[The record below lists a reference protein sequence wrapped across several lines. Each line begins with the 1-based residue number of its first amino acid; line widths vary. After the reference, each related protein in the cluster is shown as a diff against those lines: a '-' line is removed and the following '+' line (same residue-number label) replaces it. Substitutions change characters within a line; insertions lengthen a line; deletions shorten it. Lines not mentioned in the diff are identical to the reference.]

1 MLNSENIL
9 NLSSLDLSILLKEL
23 KSKIIGFNIKNVYHL
38 DDIILLKISSKEYKF
53 ELFLIP
59 GNCIF
64 YTEEEVKKPTT
75 PSNLAKRLR
84 KFINNGIINSIEQ
97 VNSERIIKFTII
109 NKGKKYYLYLE
120 IFPRGNLILV
130 DENEEIQCAF
140 YYKKMR
146 DRDILIGS
154 KYFPPPLKQSITY
167 APSLEEMKKILSNKD
182 KIVSILAKYFGGKY
196 SEEILYRA
204 NIDKNKIALN
214 ISNEEILKIIEKINE
229 ILNELNNPNPQLI
242 IKNGEAIPIPI
253 KFNIFQNKNYSF
265 KSFKSF
271 NDAIKEAWKYEI
283 EIKQKYIF
291 EKEINEKKAFIEK
304 EIKDKEKAIELLSKN
319 ALKNRFLAKK
329 LFIILNEIE
338 NARKEAEILLLK
350 NENEENIIEKC
361 FKKILNEEVKV
372 SKIKKDTKEIIFL
385 TPFGEVSLNIKEP
398 ISKQLNKLF
407 EEAKEYEKEKNELLK
422 KINELKIE
430 IEKLASKPL
439 FYKEKIEIKP
449 AIKEDWLNKFRWS
462 YTSNGKLIIS
472 GKDIGTNN
480 LLYRKYMENNDLVF
494 HADIKGAPLT
504 ILKSGKECSKE
515 EIIEAA
521 QFSASWSKAWK
532 ENIHSMSVYY
542 VFPNQVSKSPP
553 SGEYLPK
560 GAFYISGKKN
570 YIQVE
575 LALSIGLIKSND
587 SLEIIHGP
595 EGSISKKTN
604 VYVTIIPG
612 KTPAEKLSKEILS
625 ILLLKS
631 GLEISDKEKGIL
643 IQSIKKYIPY
653 GMGDIKK

>member
-1 MLNSENIL
+1 M
-9 NLSSLDLSILLKEL
+9 NLSSLDIFVLLKEI
-23 KSKIIGFNIKNVYHL
+23 KSKIIGSNIKNVYHL
-38 DDIILLKISSKEYKF
+38 NGIVLLKVSSKEYKF

-75 PSNLAKRLR
+75 PSILAKRLR

-97 VNSERIIKFTII
+97 VNSERIIKITIN
-109 NKGKKYYLYLE
+109 NKGKKYFLYLE
-120 IFPRGNLILV
+120 IFPRGNLILI
-130 DENEEIQCAF
+130 DENKEIQCAF

-167 APSLEEMKKILSNKD
+167 TPSLEEMKKILSSKD

-204 NIDKNKIALN
+204 GIDKNKIALD
-214 ISNEEILKIIEKINE
+214 ISNEELLKIIEKINE

-242 IKNGEAIPIPI
+242 IKNEEAIPIPI
-253 KFNIFQNKNYSF
+253 KFNIFQNERYSL
-265 KSFKSF
+265 KSFKTF

-283 EIKQKYIF
+283 EIKQKYAF
-291 EKEINEKKAFIEK
+291 EKEINEKKSLIEK
-304 EIKDKEKAIELLSKN
+304 EIKDKEKAIELLSKK
-319 ALKNRFLAKK
+319 ALRNRFLAKK

-350 NENEENIIEKC
+350 NEENIIEKC
-361 FKKILNEEVKV
+361 FKKFSNEEIKI
-372 SKIKKDTKEIIFL
+372 SGIKKDTKEIIFS
-385 TPFGEVSLNIKEP
+385 TPYGDISLNIKEP
-398 ISKQLNKLF
+398 ISKQLNRLF
-407 EEAKEYEKEKNELLK
+407 EEAKDYEKEKNELLK
-422 KINELKIE
+422 KINKLKIE
-430 IEKLASKPL
+430 IEKLISKPL

-449 AIKEDWLNKFRWS
+449 AIKENWLNKFRWS

-504 ILKSGKECSKE
+504 ILKSGKECSNE

-595 EGSISKKTN
+595 ERSISKKTN
-604 VYVTIIPG
+604 AYVTIIPG
-612 KTPAEKLSKEILS
+612 KTPSEKLSKEILS

-631 GLEISDKEKGIL
+631 GLKISDKEKGTL

-653 GMGDIKK
+653 GIGDIKR

>member
-1 MLNSENIL
+1 M
-9 NLSSLDLSILLKEL
+9 NLSSLDILVLLKEI

-38 DDIILLKISSKEYKF
+38 NDIVLLKISSKEYKF

-64 YTEEEVKKPTT
+64 YTEEEVKKPAT

-97 VNSERIIKFTII
+97 VNFERIIKFTI
-109 NKGKKYYLYLE
+109 NNRGKKYFLYLE
-120 IFPRGNLILV
+120 LFPRGNLILV

-146 DRDILIGS
+146 DRNILIGS
-154 KYFPPPLKQSITY
+154 KYSPPPLKQSITY
-167 APSLEEMKKILSNKD
+167 TPSLEEMEKILSSKD
-182 KIVSILAKYFGGKY
+182 KVVSILAKYFGGKY

-204 NIDKNKIALN
+204 NVDKNKIALN
-214 ISNEEILKIIEKINE
+214 ISNEELLKIIEKINE

-253 KFNIFQNKNYSF
+253 KFNIFQNKNYSLKF
-265 KSFKSF
+265 FKSF

-283 EIKQKYIF
+283 EMKQKYTF
-291 EKEINEKKAFIEK
+291 EKEISEKKALIEK
-304 EIKDKEKAIELLSKN
+304 EIKDKEKAIETLSEK

-338 NARKEAEILLLK
+338 NARKEAETLLLK

-361 FKKILNEEVKV
+361 FKKFSNEEIKIFG
-372 SKIKKDTKEIIFL
+372 IKKDTKEIVFS
-385 TPFGEVSLNIKEP
+385 TPYGDISLSIKEP

-422 KINELKIE
+422 RINELKIE
-430 IEKLASKPL
+430 IEKLISKTL
-439 FYKEKIEIKP
+439 IREEKIEMKP
-449 AIKEDWLNKFRWS
+449 AIKESWLNKFRWS

-480 LLYRKYMENNDLVF
+480 LLYKKYMENSDLVF

-504 ILKSGKECSKE
+504 ILKSGKECTNE

-532 ENIHSMSVYY
+532 ENIHSM
-542 VFPNQVSKSPP
+542 
-553 SGEYLPK
+553 
-560 GAFYISGKKN
+560 
-570 YIQVE
+570 
-575 LALSIGLIKSND
+575 
-587 SLEIIHGP
+587 
-595 EGSISKKTN
+595 
-604 VYVTIIPG
+604 
-612 KTPAEKLSKEILS
+612 
-625 ILLLKS
+625 
-631 GLEISDKEKGIL
+631 
-643 IQSIKKYIPY
+643 
-653 GMGDIKK
+653 